1 MDCFICFIPCKLE
14 PFNIIHL
21 FQLKEK
27 PFLFNEISQKHKREL
42 KDGLPEYKL

>member
-1 MDCFICFIPCKLE
+1 MDGFICFIPWKLE

>member
-1 MDCFICFIPCKLE
+1 MDGFICFIPWKLE
-14 PFNIIHL
+14 PFNVIHL

-42 KDGLPEYKL
+42 KDGLPGYEL